1 MVRPPGL
8 AIVLV
13 LAVLGAVLVGPTIGD
28 TRSSGD
34 RDAAARGAS
43 GIAAAQ
49 QFDNTEFELLVY
61 PNGSTRWTIR
71 YERPL
76 SNETERAN
84 FQGYADRFNSEET
97 GLYEEFVGLAQRL
110 VRIGAETTGRDM
122 RARDFS
128 REARIGSLNNQGI
141 VEMSF
146 LWTNFAVERD
156 DGTVAVG
163 DVFEGG
169 SFEGGL
175 YLGPNEQFT
184 IRAGE
189 GLSFE
194 SVSPTPNE
202 MSGESVAASES
213 VSWTGEREF
222 DTGRPSAVLTTGS
235 PDGSSLPSLSPTV
248 LGAVLVLLGIAA
260 AVAWRFGGVPGS
272 SSGSGSRSSPGSTP
286 TPGAG
291 SGASRS
297 GSAGGSGSSGSSP
310 SPEPAVPDEELL
322 ADDDRVLR
330 LLESNGGRM
339 RQVSIVEETDW
350 SKSKV
355 SMLLSEME
363 EGGQLSKLRIGREN
377 IVSLEGHEPDMERSR
392 ADED

>member
-1 MVRPPGL
+1 MVRLPGL

-13 LAVLGAVLVGPTIGD
+13 LAVLGAVLVGPMIDD
-28 TRSSGD
+28 TRSPAD

-49 QFDNTEFELLVY
+49 EFDNAEFELLVHE
-61 PNGSTRWTIR
+61 NGSTRWTFR
-71 YERPL
+71 YKRAL
-76 SNETERAN
+76 ANETERDH
-84 FQGYADRFNSEET
+84 FEGYAERFNSEET
-97 GLYEEFVGLAQRL
+97 DFYQEFVGQAQRL
-110 VRIGAETTGRDM
+110 VRLGSEATGRDM
-122 RARDFS
+122 RARGFS
-128 REARIGSLNNQGI
+128 REARIGPFGNQGI

-146 LWTNFAVERD
+146 VWTNFAVVRD
-156 DGTVAVG
+156 DGTAAVG

-169 SFEGGL
+169 ALDGAV
-175 YLGPNEQFT
+175 YLGPNQQLT
-184 IRAGE
+184 IQTGE
-189 GLSFE
+189 GLTFQ
-194 SVSPTPNE
+194 SVQPDPDSMDGDSLE
-202 MSGESVAASES
+202 ASDSVTWA
-213 VSWTGEREF
+213 GEREF
-222 DTGRPSAVLTTGS
+222 DDGRPSAVLTTGS
-235 PDGSSLPSLSPTV
+235 ASSDSLPSLPPAV
-248 LGAVLVLLGIAA
+248 IGAVLVLLGVAA

-272 SSGSGSRSSPGSTP
+272 GSGSGSRSGPGSTP

-291 SGASRS
+291 SGASR
-297 GSAGGSGSSGSSP
+297 GGGTGGTS
-310 SPEPAVPDEELL
+310 SPEPAVSDEELL

-363 EGGQLSKLRIGREN
+363 EKGKVSKLRIGREN
-377 IVSLEGHEPDMERSR
+377 IVSLAGHEPDTGRSR